1 MRSAQAGRAARAASR
16 SARLRPL
23 PSQLTQTVAVRAG
36 ARLQTPAR
44 ARHAHSARTGSAQTE
59 IPATVAF
66 RPARRR
72 RPRPR
77 QRRHQ
82 TRIGVASVGARLRRP
97 ARERHVQVAR
107 TRSVQ
112 TGRAAQAASR
122 HVHRRGRPCRLC
134 RLQIPSR
141 SPFRRHQRQRT
152 GAASTGRTQTASAG
166 GNARMERTASAR
178 KGKRVRAAS
187 PLALTHRPLHRRHR
201 PLHPHLWATTA
212 AMR

>member
-134 RLQIPSR
+134 RLQIPS
-141 SPFRRHQRQRT
+141 PFRRHQRQRT